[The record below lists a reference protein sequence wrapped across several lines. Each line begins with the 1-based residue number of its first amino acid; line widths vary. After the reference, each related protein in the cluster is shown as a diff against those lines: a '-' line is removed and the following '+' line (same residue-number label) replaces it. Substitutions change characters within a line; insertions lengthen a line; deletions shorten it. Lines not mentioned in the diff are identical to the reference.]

1 MSLFI
6 FIFYPLKYMPLFLS
20 NILDFENIDNTFIPW
35 AFMFTIKGNT
45 GKYNHCH
52 KYIYIPIQK
61 KSRSTDFH
69 DIYHLSVCLQSQLQE
84 MVTIHI
90 SVLLPALGNAHIKV
104 LTGVITSP
112 RPQPFHIVSF
122 TLLGTSGAGSSSN
135 ATSTCG
141 IGINIING

>member
-52 KYIYIPIQK
+52 KYIYI
-61 KSRSTDFH
+61 
-69 DIYHLSVCLQSQLQE
+69 SQLRRKAEAQIF
-84 MVTIHI
+84 MTFTI
-90 SVLLPALGNAHIKV
+90 
-104 LTGVITSP
+104 
-112 RPQPFHIVSF
+112 
-122 TLLGTSGAGSSSN
+122 
-135 ATSTCG
+135 
-141 IGINIING
+141 